1 MVTKHRR
8 SPAKAL
14 FVPMLTSVSH
24 KVFRE
29 SPPNS
34 RDPPPVH
41 FLTLTRHDRADPPR
55 RRAHELG
62 NIGIGHYGT
71 GGQSFYCREHVVHRR
86 GHGSSLP
93 RRGMTRG

>member
-29 SPPNS
+29 KSP
-34 RDPPPVH
+34 
-41 FLTLTRHDRADPPR
+41 
-55 RRAHELG
+55 E
-62 NIGIGHYGT
+62 
-71 GGQSFYCREHVVHRR
+71 QS
-86 GHGSSLP
+86 
-93 RRGMTRG
+93 